1 MAKWWMKAVVQ
12 KAISF
17 LPQRERVNFWFQRY
31 VTRGVDLTD
40 EHFGYKLDA
49 ARDHLA
55 YYRKYGAAP
64 PAQATALE
72 LGTGW
77 YPIVPTLLF
86 LAGFSRIVSLD
97 IRNWLS
103 RDRQHLALTRIL
115 DYHDR
120 GLLADYLERVEP
132 GRLAVLRQIVAS
144 PDRLTVA
151 EVNDRLHLEARIM
164 DATRLDFPDDSFDLI
179 CSNNTFEHIYPDVL
193 RNILREFRRVV
204 KPDGVMSH
212 FIDLSDHFAH
222 LDPDITIY
230 NFLQFS
236 RENWALVDNDIQPQ
250 NRLRWPDY
258 RRMYAELDIPV
269 REEAVRPG
277 DLSALATVNVHP
289 DIGNYSPEQLAISHG
304 YLVS

>member
-1 MAKWWMKAVVQ
+1 MKAVVQ

-17 LPQRERVNFWFQRY
+17 LPGRERVNFWFQKH

-49 ARDHLA
+49 ARDHLR
-55 YYRKYGAAP
+55 YYRKYGSVP
-64 PAQATALE
+64 IGKATALE

-77 YPIVPTLLF
+77 YPIVPTLLY
-86 LAGFSRIVSLD
+86 LAGFSRIVSID
-97 IRNWLS
+97 IRNWMS
-103 RDRQHLALTRIL
+103 RDRQQIAFERIL
-115 DYHDR
+115 DYYDR
-120 GLLADYLERVEP
+120 GLLTDYLPEADPR
-132 GRLAVLRQIVAS
+132 RLQTLREITAS
-144 PDRLTVA
+144 PDQLTTA
-151 EVNDRLHLEARIM
+151 EVNDRLLLEARIM
-164 DATRLDFPDDSFDLI
+164 DATELDFAANTFDLI
-179 CSNNTFEHIYPDVL
+179 CSNNTFEHVYPDVL
-193 RNILREFRRVV
+193 RRILAEFRRVV

-236 RENWALVDNDIQPQ
+236 RENWALIDNEIQPQ

-258 RRMYAELDIPV
+258 RRMYAELGIPV
-269 REEAVRPG
+269 REENVRPG
-277 DLSALATVNVHP
+277 NLQHLATVEVHP
-289 DIGNYSPEQLAISHG
+289 DIGNYRPEELAISHG